1 MNIKMKDMN
10 GNVLFPSLQLPD
22 NIATKEYVQTELEK
36 FEEEDLVYYE
46 DGAAA
51 VQENSINALAN
62 IIYPIGSIYMSVN
75 NTNPSILFGGD
86 WVQIKDKFL
95 LSAGDTYAAGT
106 GGGEATHV
114 LTQAETPAHTH
125 TRGTM
130 NITGGC
136 NYFGHTSNVSWG
148 LNTADSGWFGAMYGF
163 NGGGSCYNKATT
175 NCNSYTSSD
184 GGKYSGIK
192 FDASRVWT
200 GETSSVGSN
209 GAHNNMPPYLTVYM
223 WKRVA

>member
-36 FEEEDLVYYE
+36 FEAEDLVYYE
-46 DGAAA
+46 DGAVA

-62 IIYPIGSIYMSVN
+62 IIYPIGSIYMSVSN
-75 NTNPSILFGGD
+75 VSPKALFGGD

-106 GGGEATHV
+106 SGGEAIHT
-114 LTQAETPAHTH
+114 LTINEMPSHNHSLESISGYDDLNFINGDGQFHIQNSDTTVGWGDAKNAQYYY
-125 TRGTM
+125 GL
-130 NITGGC
+130 TG
-136 NYFGHTSNVSWG
+136 SS
-148 LNTADSGWFGAMYGF
+148 
-163 NGGGSCYNKATT
+163 GGSQ
-175 NCNSYTSSD
+175 
-184 GGKYSGIK
+184 
-192 FDASRVWT
+192 
-200 GETSSVGSN
+200 
-209 GAHNNMPPYLTVYM
+209 AHNNMPPYLTVYI

>member
-36 FEEEDLVYYE
+36 FEAEDLVYYE

-62 IIYPIGSIYMSVN
+62 IIYPIGSIYISVN
-75 NTNPSILFGGD
+75 NTNPSVLFGGD

-106 GGGEATHV
+106 GGGEAAHT

-130 NITGGC
+130 EITGNFRVDFAGEGWSSTREHSGAF
-136 NYFGHTSNVSWG
+136 YK
-148 LNTADSGWFGAMYGF
+148 AD
-163 NGGGSCYNKATT
+163 GGSGNWLKSISSSGVVAGSGNALTT
-175 NCNSYTSSD
+175 
-184 GGKYSGIK
+184 G
-192 FDASRVWT
+192 FAASRNWS
-200 GETSSVGSN
+200 GATSSVGG
-209 GAHNNMPPYLTVYM
+209 GASHNNMPPYLTVYM

>member
-36 FEEEDLVYYE
+36 FEKEDLVYYE

-75 NTNPSILFGGD
+75 NTNPSVLFGGD
-86 WVQIKDKFL
+86 WIQIKDKFL

-106 GGGEATHV
+106 TGGE
-114 LTQAETPAHTH
+114 ETH
-125 TRGTM
+125 TLTVNEMPSHCHKALCWSDGSA
-130 NITGGC
+130 
-136 NYFGHTSNVSWG
+136 NYFGA
-148 LNTADSGWFGAMYGF
+148 NTAGNGTWRIDYTVGPSEDNFYTSY
-163 NGGGSCYNKATT
+163 NGGSQ
-175 NCNSYTSSD
+175 
-184 GGKYSGIK
+184 
-192 FDASRVWT
+192 
-200 GETSSVGSN
+200 
-209 GAHNNMPPYLTVYM
+209 AHNNIPPYLAVYM